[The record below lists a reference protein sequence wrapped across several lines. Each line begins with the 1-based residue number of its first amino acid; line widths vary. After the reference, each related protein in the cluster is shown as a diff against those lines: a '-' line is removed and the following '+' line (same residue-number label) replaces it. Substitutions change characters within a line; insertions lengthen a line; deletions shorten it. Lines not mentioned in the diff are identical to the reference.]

1 MPPEIS
7 MFVLLGLMVVMFWWM
22 SRSSKKMRQKI
33 ADQREAAVVIGNN
46 VVTTSGFY
54 GTIVD
59 VDGEAVTLQSPA
71 GEETVWMRSAINTVA
86 DLPLGE
92 AEEDAAIDGTES
104 VDDSTETAQNT
115 ATDEEQKPG
124 SAWA

>member
-7 MFVLLGLMVVMFWWM
+7 MFVLLGLMIVMFWWM
-22 SRSSKKMRQKI
+22 SRSSKKMRQKM
-33 ADQREAAVVIGNN
+33 ADEREAAVVIGNN

-54 GTIVD
+54 GRIVD
-59 VDGEAVTLQSPA
+59 VDGDAVTLQSPA
-71 GEETVWMRSAINTVA
+71 GEETVWLRTAINTVA

-92 AEEDAAIDGTES
+92 AEEDAVIDGPVEDNPAES
-104 VDDSTETAQNT
+104 ETDGEPKT
-115 ATDEEQKPG
+115 G